1 MAMNFGPNLASL
13 QQELDDARAA
23 GQRGYSR
30 TGQTRIHDAL
40 NRLNMAQAQ
49 GGGQGGPGT
58 AGLGGGDPLTAERD
72 RERNELMR
80 LTEGR
85 GKDILN
91 DPHTAAALKF
101 LGGATSG
108 ENTPFN
114 ATVRNNMMTSAAGQ
128 AASAEGAQSQMLQ
141 QQMAMNGGAMSDPS
155 AQAAMR
161 ELASRRQGQV
171 MGAANSIDS
180 QANVANFNAQMQGAN
195 QLAGVRGAQNAQAN
209 QMNLAAAGHRSQFF
223 TEVPTGGLP
232 ASGGLNPL
240 YAPQPAQTQNNAP
253 AAQQTAPAGNRPP
266 PVKKQPVI
274 NSSGG
279 VGNNLYGP
287 RSPSRVGGAIQVG
300 RGPAGAAGQSYHNGV
315 NTTTG
320 VQRGGGYVQMAG
332 QPNTRINITPQQ
344 QVQAIL
350 ARQRFSNRALGPGE
364 L

>member
-1 MAMNFGPNLASL
+1 MNFGPNLASL

-114 ATVRNNMMTSAAGQ
+114 ATVRNNMLTSAAGQ
-128 AASAEGAQSQMLQ
+128 ASSAEGAQSQMLQ
-141 QQMAMNGGAMSDPS
+141 QQMAMNGGSMSDPA

-240 YAPQPAQTQNNAP
+240 YAPQPS
-253 AAQQTAPAGNRPP
+253 PAGNNGSTRPEP
-266 PVKKQPVI
+266 APRPAPRPVRPNLAGSPAQVNHVPTRIATPNYAAK
-274 NSSGG
+274 
-279 VGNNLYGP
+279 GN
-287 RSPSRVGGAIQVG
+287 VGGAVQV
-300 RGPAGAAGQSYHNGV
+300 N
-315 NTTTG
+315 
-320 VQRGGGYVQMAG
+320 RGGQPGTGSGYVQMAG
-332 QPNTRINITPQQ
+332 QPNTRVNITPQQ